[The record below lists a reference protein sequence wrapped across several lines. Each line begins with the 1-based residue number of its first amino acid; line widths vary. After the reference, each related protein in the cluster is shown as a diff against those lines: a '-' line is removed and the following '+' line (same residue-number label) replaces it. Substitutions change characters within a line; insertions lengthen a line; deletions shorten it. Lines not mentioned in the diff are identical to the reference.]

1 MKHTMILLAMMLT
14 AFTAMAKDEDDTIK
28 IYRVTM
34 AGNVPKVSIS
44 GYANVSIVGDTIS
57 YLTAE
62 GGLLDSGKDKK
73 PEFSYNSQEGLTISA
88 RPGAKPL
95 VVHLKQEGN
104 WEIFTEDYATVT
116 VSQASGMSVLRINT
130 SDYSQVSVM
139 PSSNKDTLRVRTMG
153 LRAEDFSKISVVVPC
168 AGDILRMK
176 SEDFA
181 TLHVSYFHGTTLYEA
196 VSDFAKLTIESYDGV
211 TYYDKSDESNDD
223 REFAGEFA
231 DKVRAKV
238 DRKVDKLR
246 IPNLSHL
253 PSTGLKGESSKKN
266 TNKPGFHLSFAWAF
280 NNWGDAPLSG
290 LNGMSDPYSLGTT
303 FSSYQLA
310 LIATPLNYEHWT
322 LGIGVGYE
330 SDIYRFAGDTYMSI
344 GETGNPEVSTFYHKE
359 LGNARWASRL
369 VARYVTMPVSV
380 MWKPTRKFG
389 IALAAIPGLNYTS
402 SNTGLKHKGKSYTDN
417 AKMTDVED
425 AFRIMNPYKLDAR
438 LTLVFANIGVFMQV
452 PTMPVLKNMDREVYP
467 IKFGFILG
475 L

>member
-1 MKHTMILLAMMLT
+1 MKNTMILLAMMLT

-88 RPGAKPL
+88 TPGAKPL

-116 VSQASGMSVLRINT
+116 VSQASGMSVLKINT

-139 PSSNKDTLRVRTMG
+139 PSSDKDTLRVNTMG

-168 AGDILRMK
+168 VGEALYAK
-176 SEDFA
+176 SEDYAMLNVSDVRA
-181 TLHVSYFHGTTLYEA
+181 TTIYKN
-196 VSDFAKLTIESYDGV
+196 VSDFSKLNIDSYEGMLYADEDDVYGLV
-211 TYYDKSDESNDD
+211 EEIAEQVSDSVGMKDYLIKHSQLPKLPHLRYNVEKKKKS
-223 REFAGEFA
+223 
-231 DKVRAKV
+231 
-238 DRKVDKLR
+238 
-246 IPNLSHL
+246 
-253 PSTGLKGESSKKN
+253 

-280 NNWGDAPLSG
+280 NNWGDAPFNG
-290 LNGMSDPYSLGTT
+290 LNGMSGTYSLGTT

-310 LIATPLNYEHWT
+310 LIYTPLNVKHWVI
-322 LGIGVGYE
+322 GIGVGYE
-330 SDIYRFAGDTYMSI
+330 SDIYRFSGDTYTSVI
-344 GETGNPEVSTFYHKE
+344 PTDNPDVSTFGYKV
-359 LGNARWASRL
+359 LGNGTWSSRL
-369 VARYVTMPVSV
+369 VARYVTLPISFMY
-380 MWKPTRKFG
+380 KPTKKFG
-389 IALAAIPGLNYTS
+389 IGLAAIPGLNYTS
-402 SNTGLKHKGKSYTDN
+402 SNTGLKHKGKSFFDN
-417 AKMTDVED
+417 SKMSDVED
-425 AFRIMNPYKLDAR
+425 VSRVMNPYKLDAR
-438 LTLVFANIGVFMQV
+438 LTLAFGNIGVFVQV

>member
-1 MKHTMILLAMMLT
+1 MKSIKILLAMLLT
-14 AFTAMAKDEDDTIK
+14 AFTAAANVDDDTIK
-28 IYRVTM
+28 VSRVM
-34 AGNVPKVSIS
+34 LGGNVSKVSIS
-44 GYANVSIVGDTIS
+44 GYANVSIVDDTVA
-57 YLTAE
+57 YLTSDRTFIGA
-62 GGLLDSGKDKK
+62 GVDKLFTYAISSKDGLIINAK
-73 PEFSYNSQEGLTISA
+73 
-88 RPGAKPL
+88 PGAGNL
-95 VVHLKQEGN
+95 VIHLVQRGKLD
-104 WEIFTEDYATVT
+104 IVTEDYSAVT
-116 VSQASGMSVLRINT
+116 MSRCGDLSLLNIRT

-139 PSSNKDTLRVRTMG
+139 PTSEKDTLRAGVIE
-153 LRAEDFSKISVVVPC
+153 LCAEDFSKIAVEVPC

-176 SEDFA
+176 SEDYA
-181 TLHVSYFHGTTLYEA
+181 TLHVSYFRGANLFES
-196 VSDFAKLTIESYDGV
+196 VSDFAKLTIDSYDGV
-211 TYYDKSDESNDD
+211 LNYEYSDAE
-223 REFAGEFA
+223 EFAEQ
-231 DKVRAKV
+231 VRAKV

-344 GETGNPEVSTFYHKE
+344 GETGNPDVSTFYHKE

-425 AFRIMNPYKLDAR
+425 ASRIMNPYKLDAR
-438 LTLVFANIGVFMQV
+438 LTLVFTNIGVFMQV

>member
-1 MKHTMILLAMMLT
+1 MKSIKILLAMLLT
-14 AFTAMAKDEDDTIK
+14 AFTAAANVDDDTIK
-28 IYRVTM
+28 VSRVM
-34 AGNVPKVSIS
+34 LGGNVSKVSIS
-44 GYANVSIVGDTIS
+44 GYANVSIVDDTVA
-57 YLTAE
+57 YLTSDRTFIGA
-62 GGLLDSGKDKK
+62 GVDKLFTYAISSKDGLIINAK
-73 PEFSYNSQEGLTISA
+73 
-88 RPGAKPL
+88 PGAGNL
-95 VVHLKQEGN
+95 VIHLVQRGKLD
-104 WEIFTEDYATVT
+104 IVTEDYSAVT
-116 VSQASGMSVLRINT
+116 MSRCGDLSLLNIRT

-139 PSSNKDTLRVRTMG
+139 PTSEKDTLRAGVIE
-153 LRAEDFSKISVVVPC
+153 LCAEDFSKIAVEVPC

-176 SEDFA
+176 SEDYA
-181 TLHVSYFHGTTLYEA
+181 TLHVSYFRGANLFES
-196 VSDFAKLTIESYDGV
+196 VSDFAKLTIDSYDGV
-211 TYYDKSDESNDD
+211 LNYEYSDAE
-223 REFAGEFA
+223 EFAEQ
-231 DKVRAKV
+231 VRAKV

-425 AFRIMNPYKLDAR
+425 ASRIMNPYKLDAR
-438 LTLVFANIGVFMQV
+438 LTLVFTNIGVFMQV

>member
-1 MKHTMILLAMMLT
+1 MKNTMILLAMMLT

-88 RPGAKPL
+88 TPGAKPL

-116 VSQASGMSVLRINT
+116 VSQASGMSVLKINT

-139 PSSNKDTLRVRTMG
+139 PSSDKDTLRVNTIG
-153 LRAEDFSKISVVVPC
+153 LRAEDFSKLNVVVPC

-176 SEDFA
+176 SEDYA
-181 TLHVSYFHGTTLYEA
+181 MLHVSYFRGSTLFEA
-196 VSDFAKLTIESYDGV
+196 VSDFAKLTIDSYDGV
-211 TYYDKSDESNDD
+211 LNYEYSDAE
-223 REFAGEFA
+223 EFAEQ
-231 DKVRAKV
+231 VRTKV

-246 IPNLSHL
+246 IPNLPHL
-253 PSTGLKGESSKKN
+253 PSVGSKGESSKKS

-280 NNWGDAPLSG
+280 NNWGDAPFNG
-290 LNGMSDPYSLGTT
+290 LNGMSGTYSLGTT

-310 LIATPLNYEHWT
+310 LIYTPLNVKHWVI
-322 LGIGVGYE
+322 GIGVGYE
-330 SDIYRFAGDTYMSI
+330 SDIYRFSGDTYTSVI
-344 GETGNPEVSTFYHKE
+344 PTDNPDVSTFGYKV
-359 LGNARWASRL
+359 LGNGTWSSRL
-369 VARYVTMPVSV
+369 VARYVTLPISFMY
-380 MWKPTRKFG
+380 KPTKKFG
-389 IALAAIPGLNYTS
+389 IGLAAIPGLNYTS
-402 SNTGLKHKGKSYTDN
+402 SNTGLKHKGKSFFDN
-417 AKMTDVED
+417 SKMSDVENVS
-425 AFRIMNPYKLDAR
+425 RVMNPYKLDAR
-438 LTLVFANIGVFMQV
+438 LTLAFGNIGVFVQV

>member
-1 MKHTMILLAMMLT
+1 MKNTMILLAMMLT

-34 AGNVPKVSIS
+34 AGKVPKVSIS

-139 PSSNKDTLRVRTMG
+139 PSSNKDTLRAGVIE
-153 LRAEDFSKISVVVPC
+153 LCAEDFSKIAVEVPC

-181 TLHVSYFHGTTLYEA
+181 MLHVSYFRGATLFES
-196 VSDFAKLTIESYDGV
+196 VSDFAKLTIDSYDGV
-211 TYYDKSDESNDD
+211 ISYEYNDV
-223 REFAGEFA
+223 EEYA
-231 DKVRAKV
+231 DKVRSKV

-290 LNGMSDPYSLGTT
+290 LNGMSGTYSLGTT

-310 LIATPLNYEHWT
+310 LIYTPLNVKHWVI
-322 LGIGVGYE
+322 GIGVGYE
-330 SDIYRFAGDTYMSI
+330 SDIYRFSGDTYTSVI
-344 GETGNPEVSTFYHKE
+344 PTDNPDVSTFGYKV
-359 LGNARWASRL
+359 LGNGTWSSRL
-369 VARYVTMPVSV
+369 VARYVTLPISFMY
-380 MWKPTRKFG
+380 KPTKKFG
-389 IALAAIPGLNYTS
+389 IGLAAIPGLNYTS
-402 SNTGLKHKGKSYTDN
+402 SNTGLKHKGKSFFDN
-417 AKMTDVED
+417 SKMSDVED
-425 AFRIMNPYKLDAR
+425 VSRVMNPYKLDAR
-438 LTLVFANIGVFMQV
+438 LTLVFRNIGVFMQV

>member
-1 MKHTMILLAMMLT
+1 MKSIKILLAMLLT
-14 AFTAMAKDEDDTIK
+14 AFTAAANVDDDTIK
-28 IYRVTM
+28 VSRVM
-34 AGNVPKVSIS
+34 LGGNVSKVSIS
-44 GYANVSIVGDTIS
+44 GYANVSIVDDTVA
-57 YLTAE
+57 YLTSDRTFIGA
-62 GGLLDSGKDKK
+62 GVDKLFTYAISSKDGLIINAK
-73 PEFSYNSQEGLTISA
+73 
-88 RPGAKPL
+88 PGAGNL
-95 VVHLKQEGN
+95 VIHLVQRGKLD
-104 WEIFTEDYATVT
+104 IVTEDYSAVT
-116 VSQASGMSVLRINT
+116 MSRCGDLSLLNIRT

-139 PSSNKDTLRVRTMG
+139 PTSEKDTLRAGVIE
-153 LRAEDFSKISVVVPC
+153 LCAEDFSKIAVEVPC

-176 SEDFA
+176 SEDYA
-181 TLHVSYFHGTTLYEA
+181 TLHVSYFRGANLFES
-196 VSDFAKLTIESYDGV
+196 VSDFAKLTIDSYDGV
-211 TYYDKSDESNDD
+211 LNYEYSDAE
-223 REFAGEFA
+223 EFAEQ
-231 DKVRAKV
+231 VRAKV

-425 AFRIMNPYKLDAR
+425 ASRIMNPYKLDAR
-438 LTLVFANIGVFMQV
+438 LTLVFRNIGVFMQV

>member
-1 MKHTMILLAMMLT
+1 MKSIKILLAMLLT
-14 AFTAMAKDEDDTIK
+14 AFTAAANVDDDTIK
-28 IYRVTM
+28 VSRVM
-34 AGNVPKVSIS
+34 LGGNVSKVSIS
-44 GYANVSIVGDTIS
+44 GYANVSIVDDTVA
-57 YLTAE
+57 YLTSDRTFIGA
-62 GGLLDSGKDKK
+62 GVDKLFTYAISSKDGLIINAK
-73 PEFSYNSQEGLTISA
+73 
-88 RPGAKPL
+88 PGAGNL
-95 VVHLKQEGN
+95 VIHLVQRGKLD
-104 WEIFTEDYATVT
+104 IVTEDYSAVT
-116 VSQASGMSVLRINT
+116 MSRCGDLSLLNIRT

-139 PSSNKDTLRVRTMG
+139 PTSEKDTLRAGVIE
-153 LRAEDFSKISVVVPC
+153 LCAEDFSKIAVEVPC

-176 SEDFA
+176 SEDYA
-181 TLHVSYFHGTTLYEA
+181 TLHVSYFRGANLFES

-344 GETGNPEVSTFYHKE
+344 GETGNPDVSTFYHKE

-425 AFRIMNPYKLDAR
+425 ASRIMNPYKLDAR

>member
-1 MKHTMILLAMMLT
+1 MILLAMMLT

-139 PSSNKDTLRVRTMG
+139 PSSNKDTLRAGVIE
-153 LRAEDFSKISVVVPC
+153 LCAEDFSKIAVEVPC

-181 TLHVSYFHGTTLYEA
+181 MLHVSYFRGATLFES
-196 VSDFAKLTIESYDGV
+196 VSDFAKLTIDSYDGV
-211 TYYDKSDESNDD
+211 ISYEYNDV
-223 REFAGEFA
+223 EEYA
-231 DKVRAKV
+231 DKVRSKV

-290 LNGMSDPYSLGTT
+290 LNGMSGTYSLGTT

-310 LIATPLNYEHWT
+310 LIYTPLNVKHWVI
-322 LGIGVGYE
+322 GIGVGYE
-330 SDIYRFAGDTYMSI
+330 SDIYRFSGDTYTSVI
-344 GETGNPEVSTFYHKE
+344 PTDNPDVSTFGYKV
-359 LGNARWASRL
+359 LGNGTWSSRL
-369 VARYVTMPVSV
+369 VARYVTLPISFMY
-380 MWKPTRKFG
+380 KPTKKFG
-389 IALAAIPGLNYTS
+389 IGLAAIPGLNYTS
-402 SNTGLKHKGKSYTDN
+402 SNTGLKHKGKSFFDN
-417 AKMTDVED
+417 SKMSDVED
-425 AFRIMNPYKLDAR
+425 VSRVMNPYKLDAR
-438 LTLVFANIGVFMQV
+438 LTLAFGNIGVFVQV

>member
-1 MKHTMILLAMMLT
+1 MKSTKIFLAMLLA
-14 AFTAMAKDEDDTIK
+14 AFTAVANVEDDTIK
-28 IYRVTM
+28 VSRVM
-34 AGNVPKVSIS
+34 LGGNVSKVSIS
-44 GYANVSIVGDTIS
+44 GYANVSIVDDTVA
-57 YLTAE
+57 YLTSDRTFIGA
-62 GGLLDSGKDKK
+62 GVDKLFTYAISSKDGLIINAK
-73 PEFSYNSQEGLTISA
+73 
-88 RPGAKPL
+88 PGAGNL
-95 VVHLKQEGN
+95 VIHLVQRGKLD
-104 WEIFTEDYATVT
+104 IVTEDYSAVT
-116 VSQASGMSVLRINT
+116 MSRCGDLSLLNIRT

-139 PSSNKDTLRVRTMG
+139 PTSEKDTLRAGVIE
-153 LRAEDFSKISVVVPC
+153 LCAEDFSKIAVEVPC

-181 TLHVSYFHGTTLYEA
+181 TLHVSYFHGTTLYES
-196 VSDFAKLTIESYDGV
+196 VSDFAKLTIDSYDGV
-211 TYYDKSDESNDD
+211 ISYEYNDV
-223 REFAGEFA
+223 EEYA
-231 DKVRAKV
+231 DKVRSKV

-246 IPNLSHL
+246 IPNLPHL
-253 PSTGLKGESSKKN
+253 PSIGSKGESSKKN

-290 LNGMSDPYSLGTT
+290 LNGMSDPYSIGTT

-344 GETGNPEVSTFYHKE
+344 GETSNPTVSTFYHKE

-425 AFRIMNPYKLDAR
+425 ASRIMNPYKLDAR

>member
-1 MKHTMILLAMMLT
+1 MKSIKILLAMLLT
-14 AFTAMAKDEDDTIK
+14 AFTAAANVDDDTIK
-28 IYRVTM
+28 VSRVM
-34 AGNVPKVSIS
+34 LGGNVSKVSIS
-44 GYANVSIVGDTIS
+44 GYANVSIVDDTVA
-57 YLTAE
+57 YLTSDRTFIGA
-62 GGLLDSGKDKK
+62 GVDKLFTYAISSKDGLIINAK
-73 PEFSYNSQEGLTISA
+73 
-88 RPGAKPL
+88 PGAGNL
-95 VVHLKQEGN
+95 VIHLVQRGKLD
-104 WEIFTEDYATVT
+104 IVTEDYSAVT
-116 VSQASGMSVLRINT
+116 MSRCGDLSLLNIRT

-139 PSSNKDTLRVRTMG
+139 PTSEKDTLRAGVIE
-153 LRAEDFSKISVVVPC
+153 LCAEDFSKIAVEVPC

-181 TLHVSYFHGTTLYEA
+181 MLHVSYFRGATLFES
-196 VSDFAKLTIESYDGV
+196 VSDFAKLTIDSYDGV
-211 TYYDKSDESNDD
+211 ISYEYNDV
-223 REFAGEFA
+223 EEYA
-231 DKVRAKV
+231 DKVRSKV

-280 NNWGDAPLSG
+280 NNWGDAPFSG

-425 AFRIMNPYKLDAR
+425 ASRIMNPYKLDAR
-438 LTLVFANIGVFMQV
+438 LTLVFTNIGVFMQV

>member
-1 MKHTMILLAMMLT
+1 MKSIKILLAMLLT
-14 AFTAMAKDEDDTIK
+14 AFTAAANVDDDTIK
-28 IYRVTM
+28 VSRVM
-34 AGNVPKVSIS
+34 LGGNVSKVSIC
-44 GYANVSIVGDTIS
+44 GYANVSIVDDTVA
-57 YLTAE
+57 YLTSDRTFIGA
-62 GGLLDSGKDKK
+62 GVDKLFTYAISSKDGLIINAK
-73 PEFSYNSQEGLTISA
+73 
-88 RPGAKPL
+88 PGAGNL
-95 VVHLKQEGN
+95 VIHLVQRGKLD
-104 WEIFTEDYATVT
+104 IVTEDYSAVT
-116 VSQASGMSVLRINT
+116 MSRCGDLSLLNIRT

-139 PSSNKDTLRVRTMG
+139 PTSEKDTLRAGVIE
-153 LRAEDFSKISVVVPC
+153 LCAEDFSKIAVEVPC

-176 SEDFA
+176 SEDYA
-181 TLHVSYFHGTTLYEA
+181 TLHVSYFRGANLFES
-196 VSDFAKLTIESYDGV
+196 VSDFAKLTIDSYDGV
-211 TYYDKSDESNDD
+211 LNYECSDAE
-223 REFAGEFA
+223 EFAEQ
-231 DKVRAKV
+231 VRAKV

-425 AFRIMNPYKLDAR
+425 ASRIMNPYKLDAR
-438 LTLVFANIGVFMQV
+438 LTLVFTNIGVFMQV

>member
-1 MKHTMILLAMMLT
+1 MKSIKILLAMLLT
-14 AFTAMAKDEDDTIK
+14 AFTAAANVDDDTIK
-28 IYRVTM
+28 VSRVM
-34 AGNVPKVSIS
+34 LGGNVSKVSIS
-44 GYANVSIVGDTIS
+44 GYANVSIVDDTVA
-57 YLTAE
+57 YLTSDRTFIGA
-62 GGLLDSGKDKK
+62 GVDKLFTYAISSKDGLIINAK
-73 PEFSYNSQEGLTISA
+73 
-88 RPGAKPL
+88 PGAGNL
-95 VVHLKQEGN
+95 VIHLVQRGKLD
-104 WEIFTEDYATVT
+104 IVTEDYSAVT
-116 VSQASGMSVLRINT
+116 MSRCGDLSLLNIRT

-139 PSSNKDTLRVRTMG
+139 PTSEKDTLRAGVIE
-153 LRAEDFSKISVVVPC
+153 LCAEDFSKIAVEVPC

-176 SEDFA
+176 SEDYA
-181 TLHVSYFHGTTLYEA
+181 MLHVSYFRGATLFES
-196 VSDFAKLTIESYDGV
+196 VSDFAKLTIDSYDGV
-211 TYYDKSDESNDD
+211 LNYEYSDAE
-223 REFAGEFA
+223 EFAEQ
-231 DKVRAKV
+231 VRAKV

-280 NNWGDAPLSG
+280 NNWGDSPLSG
-290 LNGMSDPYSLGTT
+290 LNGMDDPYAIGTT

-310 LIATPLNYEHWT
+310 AMYNPLNVEHWAI
-322 LGIGVGYE
+322 GIGVGYE

-425 AFRIMNPYKLDAR
+425 ASRIMNPYKLDAR
-438 LTLVFANIGVFMQV
+438 LTLVFTNIGVFLQA
-452 PTMPVLKNMDREVYP
+452 PTMPVFKNMDRDVYP

-475 L
+475 M

>member
-1 MKHTMILLAMMLT
+1 MKNTMILLAMLLT

-116 VSQASGMSVLRINT
+116 VSQASGMSVLKINT

-139 PSSNKDTLRVRTMG
+139 PSSNKDTLRAGVIE
-153 LRAEDFSKISVVVPC
+153 LCAEDFSKIAVEVPC

-181 TLHVSYFHGTTLYEA
+181 MLHVSYFRGATLFES
-196 VSDFAKLTIESYDGV
+196 VSDFAKLTIDSYDGV
-211 TYYDKSDESNDD
+211 ISYENNDV
-223 REFAGEFA
+223 EEYA
-231 DKVRAKV
+231 DKVRSKV

-290 LNGMSDPYSLGTT
+290 LNGMSGTYSLGTT

-310 LIATPLNYEHWT
+310 LIYTPLNVKHWVI
-322 LGIGVGYE
+322 GIGVGYE
-330 SDIYRFAGDTYMSI
+330 SDIYRFSGDTYTSVI
-344 GETGNPEVSTFYHKE
+344 PTDNPDVSTFGYKV
-359 LGNARWASRL
+359 LGNGTWSSRL
-369 VARYVTMPVSV
+369 VARYVTLPISFMY
-380 MWKPTRKFG
+380 KPTKKFG
-389 IALAAIPGLNYTS
+389 IGLAAIPGLNYTS
-402 SNTGLKHKGKSYTDN
+402 SNTGLKHRGKSFFDN
-417 AKMTDVED
+417 SKMSDVED
-425 AFRIMNPYKLDAR
+425 VSRVMNPYKLDAR
-438 LTLVFANIGVFMQV
+438 LTLVFRNIGVFVQV

>member
-1 MKHTMILLAMMLT
+1 MKSIKILLAMLLT
-14 AFTAMAKDEDDTIK
+14 AFTAAANVDDDTIK
-28 IYRVTM
+28 VSRVM
-34 AGNVPKVSIS
+34 LGGNVSKVSIS
-44 GYANVSIVGDTIS
+44 GYANVSIVDDTVA
-57 YLTAE
+57 YLTSDRTFIGA
-62 GGLLDSGKDKK
+62 GVDKLFTYAISSKDGLIINAK
-73 PEFSYNSQEGLTISA
+73 
-88 RPGAKPL
+88 PGAGNL
-95 VVHLKQEGN
+95 VIHLVQRGKLD
-104 WEIFTEDYATVT
+104 IVTEDYSAVT
-116 VSQASGMSVLRINT
+116 MSRCGDLSLLNIRT

-139 PSSNKDTLRVRTMG
+139 PTSEKDTLRAGVIE
-153 LRAEDFSKISVVVPC
+153 LCAEDFSKIAVEVPC

-176 SEDFA
+176 SEDYA
-181 TLHVSYFHGTTLYEA
+181 TLHVSYFRGANLFES
-196 VSDFAKLTIESYDGV
+196 VSDFAKLTIDSYDGV
-211 TYYDKSDESNDD
+211 LNYEYSDAE
-223 REFAGEFA
+223 EFAEQ
-231 DKVRAKV
+231 VRAKV

-344 GETGNPEVSTFYHKE
+344 GETGKPEVSTFYHKE

-425 AFRIMNPYKLDAR
+425 ASRIMNPYKLDAR
-438 LTLVFANIGVFMQV
+438 LTLVFTNIGVFMQV

>member
-1 MKHTMILLAMMLT
+1 MKSIKILLAMLLT
-14 AFTAMAKDEDDTIK
+14 AFTAAANVDDDTIK
-28 IYRVTM
+28 VSRVM
-34 AGNVPKVSIS
+34 LGGNVSKVSIS
-44 GYANVSIVGDTIS
+44 GYANVSIVDDTVA
-57 YLTAE
+57 YLTSDRTFIGA
-62 GGLLDSGKDKK
+62 GVDKLFTYAISSKDGLIINAK
-73 PEFSYNSQEGLTISA
+73 
-88 RPGAKPL
+88 PGAGNL
-95 VVHLKQEGN
+95 VIHLVQRGKLD
-104 WEIFTEDYATVT
+104 IVTEDYSAVT
-116 VSQASGMSVLRINT
+116 MSRCGDLSLLNIRT

-139 PSSNKDTLRVRTMG
+139 PTSEKDTLRAGVIE
-153 LRAEDFSKISVVVPC
+153 LCAEDFSKIAVEVPC

-176 SEDFA
+176 SEDYA
-181 TLHVSYFHGTTLYEA
+181 TLHVSYFRGANLFES
-196 VSDFAKLTIESYDGV
+196 VSDFAKLTIDSYDGV
-211 TYYDKSDESNDD
+211 ISYEYNDV
-223 REFAGEFA
+223 EEYA
-231 DKVRAKV
+231 DKVRSKV

-425 AFRIMNPYKLDAR
+425 ASRIMNPYKLDAR
-438 LTLVFANIGVFMQV
+438 LTLVFTNIGVFMQV

>member
-1 MKHTMILLAMMLT
+1 MILLAMMLT

-34 AGNVPKVSIS
+34 AGKVPKVSIS

-139 PSSNKDTLRVRTMG
+139 PSSNKDTLRAGVIE
-153 LRAEDFSKISVVVPC
+153 LCAEDFSKIAVEVPC

-181 TLHVSYFHGTTLYEA
+181 MLHVSYFRGATLFES
-196 VSDFAKLTIESYDGV
+196 VSDFAKLTIDSYDGV
-211 TYYDKSDESNDD
+211 ISYEYNDV
-223 REFAGEFA
+223 EEYA
-231 DKVRAKV
+231 DKVRSKV

-290 LNGMSDPYSLGTT
+290 LNGMSGTYSLGTT

-310 LIATPLNYEHWT
+310 LIYTPLNVKHWVI
-322 LGIGVGYE
+322 GIGVGYE
-330 SDIYRFAGDTYMSI
+330 SDIYRFSGDTYTSVI
-344 GETGNPEVSTFYHKE
+344 PTDNPDVSTFGYKV
-359 LGNARWASRL
+359 LGNGTWSSRL
-369 VARYVTMPVSV
+369 VARYVTLPISFMY
-380 MWKPTRKFG
+380 KPTKKFG
-389 IALAAIPGLNYTS
+389 IGLAAIPGLNYTS
-402 SNTGLKHKGKSYTDN
+402 SNTGLKHKGKSFFDN
-417 AKMTDVED
+417 SKMSDVED
-425 AFRIMNPYKLDAR
+425 VSRVMNPYKLDAR
-438 LTLVFANIGVFMQV
+438 LTLVFRNIGVFMQV

>member
-1 MKHTMILLAMMLT
+1 MKSIKILLAMLLT
-14 AFTAMAKDEDDTIK
+14 AFTAAANVDDDTIK
-28 IYRVTM
+28 VSRVM
-34 AGNVPKVSIS
+34 LGGNVSKVSIS
-44 GYANVSIVGDTIS
+44 GYANASIVDDTVA
-57 YLTAE
+57 YLTSDRTFIGA
-62 GGLLDSGKDKK
+62 GVDKLFTYAISSKDGLIINAK
-73 PEFSYNSQEGLTISA
+73 
-88 RPGAKPL
+88 PGAGNL
-95 VVHLKQEGN
+95 VIHLVQRGKLD
-104 WEIFTEDYATVT
+104 IVTEDYSAVT
-116 VSQASGMSVLRINT
+116 MSRCGDLSLLNIRT

-139 PSSNKDTLRVRTMG
+139 PTSEKDTLRAGVIE
-153 LRAEDFSKISVVVPC
+153 LCAEDFSKIAVEVPC

-176 SEDFA
+176 SEDYA
-181 TLHVSYFHGTTLYEA
+181 TLHVSYFRGANLFES
-196 VSDFAKLTIESYDGV
+196 VSDFAKLTIDSYDGV
-211 TYYDKSDESNDD
+211 LNYEYSDAE
-223 REFAGEFA
+223 EFAEQ
-231 DKVRAKV
+231 VRAKV

-303 FSSYQLA
+303 FSSYQIA

-425 AFRIMNPYKLDAR
+425 ASRIMNPYKLDAR
-438 LTLVFANIGVFMQV
+438 LTLVFTNIGVFMQV

>member
-1 MKHTMILLAMMLT
+1 MKNTMILLAMMLT

-139 PSSNKDTLRVRTMG
+139 PSSNKDTLRAGVIE
-153 LRAEDFSKISVVVPC
+153 LCAEDFSKIAVEVPC

-181 TLHVSYFHGTTLYEA
+181 MLHVSYFRGATLFES
-196 VSDFAKLTIESYDGV
+196 VSDFAKLTIDSYDGV
-211 TYYDKSDESNDD
+211 ISYEYNDV
-223 REFAGEFA
+223 EEYA
-231 DKVRAKV
+231 DKVRSKV

-290 LNGMSDPYSLGTT
+290 LNGMSGTYSLGTT

-310 LIATPLNYEHWT
+310 LIYTPLNVKHWVI
-322 LGIGVGYE
+322 GIGVGYE
-330 SDIYRFAGDTYMSI
+330 SDIYRFSGDTYTSVI
-344 GETGNPEVSTFYHKE
+344 PTDNPDVSTFGYKV
-359 LGNARWASRL
+359 LGNGTWSSRL
-369 VARYVTMPVSV
+369 VARYVTLPISFMY
-380 MWKPTRKFG
+380 KPTKKFG
-389 IALAAIPGLNYTS
+389 IGLAAIPGLNYTS
-402 SNTGLKHKGKSYTDN
+402 SNTGLKHKGKSFFDN
-417 AKMTDVED
+417 SKMSDVED
-425 AFRIMNPYKLDAR
+425 VSRVMNPYKLDAR
-438 LTLVFANIGVFMQV
+438 LTLAFGNIGVFVQV

>member
-1 MKHTMILLAMMLT
+1 MKNTMILLAMMLT

-139 PSSNKDTLRVRTMG
+139 PSSDKDTLRVNTMG

-181 TLHVSYFHGTTLYEA
+181 TLHVSYFRGANLFES
-196 VSDFAKLTIESYDGV
+196 VSDFAKLTIDSYDGV
-211 TYYDKSDESNDD
+211 LNYEYSDAE
-223 REFAGEFA
+223 EFAEQ
-231 DKVRAKV
+231 VRAKV

-280 NNWGDAPLSG
+280 TNWGDATLSG
-290 LNGMSDPYSLGTT
+290 LNGMSAPYSLGTT

-310 LIATPLNYEHWT
+310 LIHTPLNIKHWVI
-322 LGIGVGYE
+322 GIGIGYE
-330 SDIYRFAGDTYMSI
+330 SDVYRFSGDVYTSVVP
-344 GETGNPEVSTFYHKE
+344 TQTPDVNTFDRIEHA
-359 LGNARWASRL
+359 NAKWASRL
-369 VARYVTMPVSV
+369 VARYVTMPLSV
-380 MWKPTRKFG
+380 MYKTSKKFG

-402 SNTGLKHKGKSYTDN
+402 GNTGLKHKGKSFTDN
-417 AKMTDVED
+417 AKVTNVED
-425 AFRIMNPYKLDAR
+425 VSHVMNPYKLDAR
-438 LTLVFANIGVFMQV
+438 LTLVFSNIGVFVQM
-452 PTMPVLKNMDREVYP
+452 PTMPVFKNMDRDVYP

>member
-1 MKHTMILLAMMLT
+1 MILLAMMLT

-139 PSSNKDTLRVRTMG
+139 PSSDKDTLRVNTIG

-196 VSDFAKLTIESYDGV
+196 V
-211 TYYDKSDESNDD
+211 
-223 REFAGEFA
+223 AGEFA

-238 DRKVDKLR
+238 ERKIDKLR

-425 AFRIMNPYKLDAR
+425 ASRIMNPYKLDAR
-438 LTLVFANIGVFMQV
+438 LTLVFRNIGVFMQV

>member
-1 MKHTMILLAMMLT
+1 MILLAMLLT

-139 PSSNKDTLRVRTMG
+139 PSSDKDTLRVNTIG

-181 TLHVSYFHGTTLYEA
+181 TLHVSYFRGATLFES
-196 VSDFAKLTIESYDGV
+196 VSDFAKLTIDSYDGV
-211 TYYDKSDESNDD
+211 ISYEYNDV
-223 REFAGEFA
+223 EEYA
-231 DKVRAKV
+231 DKVRSKV

-290 LNGMSDPYSLGTT
+290 LSGMSGTYSLGTT

-310 LIATPLNYEHWT
+310 LIYTPLNVKHWVI
-322 LGIGVGYE
+322 GIGVGYE
-330 SDIYRFAGDTYMSI
+330 SDIYRFSGDTYTSVLP
-344 GETGNPEVSTFYHKE
+344 TDNPDVSTFGYKV
-359 LGNARWASRL
+359 LGNGTWSSRL
-369 VARYVTMPVSV
+369 VARYVTLPISFMY
-380 MWKPTRKFG
+380 KPTKKFG
-389 IALAAIPGLNYTS
+389 IGLAAIPGLNYTS
-402 SNTGLKHKGKSYTDN
+402 SNTGLKHKGKSFFDN
-417 AKMTDVED
+417 SKMSDVED
-425 AFRIMNPYKLDAR
+425 VSRVMNPYKLDAR
-438 LTLVFANIGVFMQV
+438 LTLAFGNIGVFVQV

>member
-1 MKHTMILLAMMLT
+1 MKSIKILLAMLLT
-14 AFTAMAKDEDDTIK
+14 AFTAAANVDDDTIK
-28 IYRVTM
+28 VSRVM
-34 AGNVPKVSIS
+34 LGGNVSKVSIS
-44 GYANVSIVGDTIS
+44 GYANASIVDDTVA
-57 YLTAE
+57 YLTSDRTFIGA
-62 GGLLDSGKDKK
+62 GVDKLFTYAISSKDGLIINAK
-73 PEFSYNSQEGLTISA
+73 
-88 RPGAKPL
+88 PGAGNL
-95 VVHLKQEGN
+95 VIHLVQRGKLD
-104 WEIFTEDYATVT
+104 IVTEDYSAVT
-116 VSQASGMSVLRINT
+116 MSRCGDLSLLNIRT

-139 PSSNKDTLRVRTMG
+139 PTSEKDTLRAGVIE
-153 LRAEDFSKISVVVPC
+153 LCAEDFSKIAVEVPC

-176 SEDFA
+176 SEDYA
-181 TLHVSYFHGTTLYEA
+181 TLHVSYFRGANLFES
-196 VSDFAKLTIESYDGV
+196 VSDFAKLTIDSYDGV
-211 TYYDKSDESNDD
+211 LNYEYSDAE
-223 REFAGEFA
+223 EFAEQ
-231 DKVRAKV
+231 VRAKV

-303 FSSYQLA
+303 FSSYQIA

-425 AFRIMNPYKLDAR
+425 ASRIMNPYKLDAR
-438 LTLVFANIGVFMQV
+438 LTLVFRNIGVFMQV

>member
-1 MKHTMILLAMMLT
+1 MKSIKILLAMLLT
-14 AFTAMAKDEDDTIK
+14 AFTAAANVDDDTIK
-28 IYRVTM
+28 VSRVM
-34 AGNVPKVSIS
+34 LGGNVSKVSIS
-44 GYANVSIVGDTIS
+44 GYANVSIVDDTVA
-57 YLTAE
+57 YLTSDRTFIGA
-62 GGLLDSGKDKK
+62 GVDKLFTYAISSKDGLIINAK
-73 PEFSYNSQEGLTISA
+73 
-88 RPGAKPL
+88 PGAGNL
-95 VVHLKQEGN
+95 VIHLVQRGKLD
-104 WEIFTEDYATVT
+104 IVTEDYSAVT
-116 VSQASGMSVLRINT
+116 MSRCGDLSLLNIRT

-139 PSSNKDTLRVRTMG
+139 PTSEKDTLRAGVIE
-153 LRAEDFSKISVVVPC
+153 LCAEDFSKIAVEVPC

-176 SEDFA
+176 SEDYA
-181 TLHVSYFHGTTLYEA
+181 TLHVSYFRGANLFES
-196 VSDFAKLTIESYDGV
+196 VSDFAKLTIDSYDGV
-211 TYYDKSDESNDD
+211 LNYEYSDAE
-223 REFAGEFA
+223 EFAEQ
-231 DKVRAKV
+231 VRAKV

-330 SDIYRFAGDTYMSI
+330 SDIYRFVGDTYMSI
-344 GETGNPEVSTFYHKE
+344 GETGKPEVSTFYHKE

-425 AFRIMNPYKLDAR
+425 ASRIMNPYKLDAR

>member
-1 MKHTMILLAMMLT
+1 MKSIKILLAMLLT
-14 AFTAMAKDEDDTIK
+14 AFTAAANVDDDTIK
-28 IYRVTM
+28 VSRVM
-34 AGNVPKVSIS
+34 LGGNVSKVSIS
-44 GYANVSIVGDTIS
+44 GYANVSIVDDTVA
-57 YLTAE
+57 YLTSDRTFIGA
-62 GGLLDSGKDKK
+62 GVDKLFTYAISSKDGLIINAK
-73 PEFSYNSQEGLTISA
+73 
-88 RPGAKPL
+88 PGAGNL
-95 VVHLKQEGN
+95 VIHLVQRGKLD
-104 WEIFTEDYATVT
+104 IVTEDYSAVT
-116 VSQASGMSVLRINT
+116 MSRCGDLSLLNIRT

-139 PSSNKDTLRVRTMG
+139 PTSEKDTLRAGVIE
-153 LRAEDFSKISVVVPC
+153 LCAEDFSKIAVEVPC

-176 SEDFA
+176 SEDYA
-181 TLHVSYFHGTTLYEA
+181 TLHVSYFRGATLFES
-196 VSDFAKLTIESYDGV
+196 VSDFAKLTIDSYDGV
-211 TYYDKSDESNDD
+211 LNYEYSDAE
-223 REFAGEFA
+223 EFAER
-231 DKVRAKV
+231 VRAKV

-330 SDIYRFAGDTYMSI
+330 SDIYRFVGDTYMSI
-344 GETGNPEVSTFYHKE
+344 GETSNPEVSTFYHKE

-425 AFRIMNPYKLDAR
+425 ASRIMNPYKLDAR
-438 LTLVFANIGVFMQV
+438 LTLVFTNIGVFMQV